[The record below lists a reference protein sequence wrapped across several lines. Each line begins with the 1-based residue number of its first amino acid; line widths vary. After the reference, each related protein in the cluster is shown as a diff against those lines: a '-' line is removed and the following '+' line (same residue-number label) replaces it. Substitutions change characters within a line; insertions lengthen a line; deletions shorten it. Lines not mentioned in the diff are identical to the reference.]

1 MKVSF
6 KRLLL
11 ALLFINIILFAG
23 CSSVPKPIG
32 EMAGAKAQ
40 IETAETNEAGN
51 FAAVE
56 LDRAKSKLR
65 RAERA
70 AVEKDY
76 LTAKQLADEARS
88 DARLATAKASAARA
102 KQSAQEMKDTVQ
114 SMEQEIER
122 TQRR

>member
-6 KRLLL
+6 KNLLL
-11 ALLFINIILFAG
+11 ALLFTAVILLAG

-40 IETAETNEAGN
+40 IETAVTNEAGE

-70 AVEKDY
+70 VVEKEY
-76 LTAKQLADEARS
+76 LTAKLLADEARS
-88 DARLATAKASAARA
+88 DARLATAKASSARA

-114 SMEQEIER
+114 SMEREIER
-122 TQRR
+122 VQKR

>member
-1 MKVSF
+1 MQTFYKS
-6 KRLLL
+6 LLL
-11 ALLFINIILFAG
+11 VLLLTSVILFAG

-32 EMAGAKAQ
+32 EMASAKAQ
-40 IETAETNEAGN
+40 IETAVTNEAGK

-70 AVEKDY
+70 VVEEEY

-88 DARLATAKASAARA
+88 DAKLAAAKANATRA

-114 SMEQEIER
+114 TMEREIDR
-122 TQRR
+122 VQKR

>member
-1 MKVSF
+1 MQISF
-6 KRLLL
+6 KSLLL
-11 ALLFINIILFAG
+11 ILLLINVILFTG

-40 IETAETNEAGN
+40 LETAETNEAGK

-65 RAERA
+65 RAEKA
-70 AVEKDY
+70 VVEKDY

-88 DARLATAKASAARA
+88 DAKLATAKASSARA
-102 KQSAQEMKDTVQ
+102 KQSAQEMKNTVQ
-114 SMEQEIER
+114 SMKQEIER
-122 TQRR
+122 AQNR

>member
-6 KRLLL
+6 KSLLP
-11 ALLFINIILFAG
+11 ALLFTTVILFAG

-40 IETAETNEAGN
+40 IETAVTNEAGK

-56 LDRAKSKLR
+56 LDRAKGKLR

-70 AVEKDY
+70 IVEEEY

-88 DARLATAKASAARA
+88 DAKLAAAKANAARA
-102 KQSAQEMKDTVQ
+102 KQSAQEMKDAVQ
-114 SMEQEIER
+114 SMEREIDRVQER
-122 TQRR
+122 

>member
-1 MKVSF
+1 MRIFYKS
-6 KRLLL
+6 LLL
-11 ALLFINIILFAG
+11 ILLFTSVILFSG

-32 EMAGAKAQ
+32 EMAGARGQ
-40 IETAETNEAGN
+40 IETAETNEAGK

-56 LDRAKSKLR
+56 LDRAKGKLR

-70 AVEKDY
+70 ISEEEY

-88 DARLATAKASAARA
+88 DAKLAAAKANATRA

-114 SMEQEIER
+114 TMEREIDR
-122 TQRR
+122 VQKR

>member
-6 KRLLL
+6 KSLLL
-11 ALLFINIILFAG
+11 ALLFTTVILFAG

-40 IETAETNEAGN
+40 IETAVTNEAGK

-56 LDRAKSKLR
+56 LDRAKGKLR

-70 AVEKDY
+70 IVEEEY

-88 DARLATAKASAARA
+88 DAKLAAAKANAARA
-102 KQSAQEMKDTVQ
+102 KQSAQEMKDAVQ
-114 SMEQEIER
+114 RMEREIDRAQER
-122 TQRR
+122 

>member
-6 KRLLL
+6 NSLLL
-11 ALLFINIILFAG
+11 ALLFVNVIFFAG

-32 EMAGAKAQ
+32 EIAGAKAQ
-40 IETAETNEAGN
+40 IETAVTNEAGN

-70 AVEKDY
+70 VEEKEY

-88 DARLATAKASAARA
+88 DARLATAKASSARA
-102 KQSAQEMKDTVQ
+102 KQSAQDMKDTVQ
-114 SMEQEIER
+114 SMEREIER
-122 TQRR
+122 VQNR

>member
-6 KRLLL
+6 KDLLL
-11 ALLFINIILFAG
+11 ALLFTTVILFAG
-23 CSSVPKPIG
+23 CSSVPKPVV

-40 IETAETNEAGN
+40 VETAVTNEAGK

-56 LDRAKSKLR
+56 LDRAKSKLK

-70 AVEKDY
+70 LVEKDY

-102 KQSAQEMKDTVQ
+102 KQSAQEMKGTVQ
-114 SMEQEIER
+114 SMEREIER
-122 TQRR
+122 VQNR